1 MSEHVVM
8 LTNMAVEKNV
18 NIKNL
23 VQAIVQHLAFQE
35 MINSILTTTNQEQL
49 TYIVLIVSA

>member
-8 LTNMAVEKNV
+8 LINMAAERNV

-35 MINSILTTTNQEQL
+35 MINSILTTTNLEQL
-49 TYIVLIVSA
+49 TYIVIIVSA

>member
-8 LTNMAVEKNV
+8 LINMAVERNV

-35 MINSILTTTNQEQL
+35 MINSILTTTNLEQL
-49 TYIVLIVSA
+49 TYIVIIVSA

>member
-8 LTNMAVEKNV
+8 LINTAVERNV

-49 TYIVLIVSA
+49 TYVVLIVSA